1 MGCVPPCRQQV
12 RGSAPWPRGLAGVRD
27 GLFPFTKGSSL
38 LSLAGFKC
46 PICSKSVASDE
57 MEMHFI
63 MCLSKPRL
71 SYNGKGW
78 QPGAAGG
85 TAPRCLGTQTLA
97 SGGAG
102 RRLGQACQEG
112 CAPAEPRSH
121 RPARLPWHG
130 SALLLLPL
138 EPFVTPE
145 GASLA
150 GAGDASCRAAPPE
163 GQCRAPLLRGGDEAY
178 WAGRCSAGSCISR
191 PLS

>member
-12 RGSAPWPRGLAGVRD
+12 RGSAPWPQGLAGVRD

-121 RPARLPWHG
+121 RPCPAPLARLGPAAFAFGTLCDSRG
-130 SALLLLPL
+130 SQPGWDRGRILP
-138 EPFVTPE
+138 
-145 GASLA
+145 
-150 GAGDASCRAAPPE
+150 SCP
-163 GQCRAPLLRGGDEAY
+163 
-178 WAGRCSAGSCISR
+178 S
-191 PLS
+191 